1 MSERDLVNLVR
12 RNFAAFAA
20 KTFNVVNPGQDLFP
34 NLAFFAICRK
44 LEQVQKG
51 DIKRL
56 LINVPPRSGKSVI
69 SSIAFPAFVLGREP
83 WRRVI
88 CASYSVELAAKLARD
103 TRTVM
108 LDPSY
113 RTIFPAT
120 VIAGK
125 NTETELETTQ
135 GGHRY
140 STSVGGTLTGR
151 GGNFIIIDDPMKP
164 DEAMSQLAR
173 DRVWDWFTGTVGSRL
188 DNKAEDAIVVVMQ
201 RLHADDLA
209 GRLLDLGGWDHL
221 SIPAIAE
228 SEEDVEIAPGRTRTR
243 RIGEVLDRDRE
254 PLEVL
259 EQIKRELGSATFEAQ
274 YQQQPVPEEGGL
286 LKWAWFVSY
295 DTPPTRAAND
305 RLVISWD
312 TAQKDREVND
322 YSAAVVALIKPNGQV
337 FVLDVIQERLDFPSL
352 CRRIRDE
359 AQKRRPATTLIESAG
374 SGIPLWQSLHQQIQ
388 IIAIQPQGEKVVRFQ
403 AVTPMIE
410 AGHVFL
416 PKRAPWLETFKRE
429 LLSFPAS
436 KNDDQV
442 DAFSQ
447 LLNYARRPYN
457 TPLWGRYGQ
466 G

>member
-1 MSERDLVNLVR
+1 MSERDLLNLVR
-12 RNFAAFAA
+12 RNFAAFAVKA
-20 KTFNVVNPGQDLFP
+20 FNLVNPGQDLFP
-34 NLAFFAICRK
+34 NLAFLAICRK
-44 LEQVQKG
+44 FEQVQSG
-51 DIKRL
+51 EIKRL

-83 WRRVI
+83 WRRLI
-88 CASYSVELAAKLARD
+88 CASYSVDLAAKLARD

-228 SEEDVEIAPGRTRTR
+228 TDEEVEIAPGRMRTR
-243 RIGEVLDRDRE
+243 KIGEVLDPDRE
-254 PLEVL
+254 PSKVL
-259 EQIKRELGSATFEAQ
+259 QQIKRELGSATFEAQ

-286 LKWAWFVSY
+286 LKWAWFAAY
-295 DTPPTRAAND
+295 DAPPARAPND
-305 RLVISWD
+305 RLFISWD

-322 YSAAVVALIKPNGQV
+322 YSAAVVGLIKPSGHIY
-337 FVLDVIQERLDFPSL
+337 VLDVIQERLDFPTL
-352 CRRIRDE
+352 CRRVRDE
-359 AQKRRPATTLIESAG
+359 ARKRYPATTLIESAG
-374 SGIPLWQSLHQQIQ
+374 SGIPLWQSLNNQVQMIP
-388 IIAIQPQGEKVVRFQ
+388 IRPVGDKVVRFQ

-410 AGHVFL
+410 AGQVFL

-447 LLNYARRPYN
+447 LLNYARLPYN
-457 TPLWGRYGQ
+457 APLRGTYGQ
-466 G
+466 

>member
-1 MSERDLVNLVR
+1 MSARDLANGLR
-12 RNFAAFAA
+12 SNFVVFVL
-20 KTFNVVNPGQDLFP
+20 KTFNILNPGQDWHP
-34 NLAFFAICRK
+34 TLAFLAICRK
-44 LEQVQKG
+44 LAQVQAG
-51 DIKRL
+51 EIKRL
-56 LINVPPRSGKSVI
+56 LINVPPRSGKSLIASV
-69 SSIAFPAFVLGREP
+69 AFPAFVLGREP

-88 CASYSVELAAKLARD
+88 CASYSGELAAKLSRD

-113 RTIFPAT
+113 RTVFPGT
-120 VIAGK
+120 VIDK
-125 NTETELETTQ
+125 NTETELETTG

-151 GGNFIIIDDPMKP
+151 GGNFIVIDDPMKP
-164 DEAMSQLAR
+164 DEAMSRLAR

-188 DNKAEDAIVVVMQ
+188 DNKSEDAIVVVMQ

-209 GRLLDLGGWDHL
+209 GRLLELGGWDLL
-221 SIPAIAE
+221 SIPAIADTE
-228 SEEDVEIAPGRTRTR
+228 QELEIAPGRTRTR
-243 RIGEVLDRDRE
+243 KIGDVLDPDRE
-254 PLEVL
+254 PITVL
-259 EQIKRELGSATFEAQ
+259 EQTKRELGSATFEAQ

-286 LKWAWFVSY
+286 LKWVWFASY
-295 DTPPTRAAND
+295 DALPARAPND

-322 YSAAVVALIKPNGQV
+322 YSAAIVALVKPNQHV

-352 CRRIRDE
+352 CRRVLQE
-359 AQKRRPATTLIESAG
+359 AQKHHPATTLIESAG
-374 SGIPLWQSLHQQIQ
+374 SGIPLWQSVHRQIQ
-388 IIAIQPQGEKVVRFQ
+388 VIPIRPVGEKVVRFQ
-403 AVTPMIE
+403 AVTATIE
-410 AGHVFL
+410 AGQVFL

-447 LLNYARRPYN
+447 LLNYLRQPYN
-457 TPLWGRYGQ
+457 VPLFGTYGQ
-466 G
+466 D